1 MRCPECSTPVETHVS
16 FRFPDSGA
24 LLRAQVISVDGEVY
38 ALEILR
44 DAEIAKLKAD
54 MKQQADTVMGL
65 EQQLRPAI
73 GRHPSGDGR

>member
-1 MRCPECSTPVETHVS
+1 MRCPECSTPVETHVF